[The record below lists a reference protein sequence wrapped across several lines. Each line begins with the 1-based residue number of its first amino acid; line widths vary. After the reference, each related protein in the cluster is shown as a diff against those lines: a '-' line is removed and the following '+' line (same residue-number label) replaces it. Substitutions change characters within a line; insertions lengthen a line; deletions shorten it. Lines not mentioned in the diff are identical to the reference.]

1 MLGMAGFD
9 CVFVLQHSYSRD
21 RCDTIFRIRSWTQH
35 HPSPLLLSRKGL
47 TFLVYPTIKQTA
59 LAQVSQQE
67 HCARAVC
74 MKKKNIFQLSEKNR
88 TSTAKYAPLLE
99 RLCQREGADAL
110 SCSASKKQVQTRTP
124 YARRFWRSCSGS

>member
-1 MLGMAGFD
+1 MLQKRVKDQDIA
-9 CVFVLQHSYSRD
+9 C
-21 RCDTIFRIRSWTQH
+21 
-35 HPSPLLLSRKGL
+35 LLYTS
-47 TFLVYPTIKQTA
+47 
-59 LAQVSQQE
+59 E

-110 SCSASKKQVQTRTP
+110 SLSLIHI
-124 YARRFWRSCSGS
+124 